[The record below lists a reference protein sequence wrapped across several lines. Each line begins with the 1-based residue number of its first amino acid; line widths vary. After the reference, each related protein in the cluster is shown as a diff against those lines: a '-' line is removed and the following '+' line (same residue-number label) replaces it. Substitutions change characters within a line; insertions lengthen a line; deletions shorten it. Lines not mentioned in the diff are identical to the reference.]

1 MFNDPANTEWR
12 PAIVPL
18 QTQDGLQAL
27 AFLFRPPTP
36 DTDHNQGDP
45 DDIDPH
51 KKDTTRFIVE
61 MNLTR
66 LGALQ
71 LDGLLKPQQ
80 LDIILRSHTPLSS
93 TIKSDIQNIFQTA
106 LSKADYQGRLDFQV
120 LTPFP
125 VSAKDYIRPL
135 DTPPGHD
142 KVII

>member
-1 MFNDPANTEWR
+1 
-12 PAIVPL
+12 
-18 QTQDGLQAL
+18 
-27 AFLFRPPTP
+27 
-36 DTDHNQGDP
+36 
-45 DDIDPH
+45 
-51 KKDTTRFIVE
+51 